1 LVRDLQKVNN
11 DYLWYAIVGLTSM
24 YLDQKITKETLDFLS
39 QTYRMDVTRNNPQS
53 AKKDKG

>member
-1 LVRDLQKVNN
+1 LARDLQKVNN

-24 YLDQKITKETLDFLS
+24 YLDQKITKETLDFIS
-39 QTYRMDVTRNNPQS
+39 QTYTMDVTRNNPQS

>member
-1 LVRDLQKVNN
+1 MRDLQKVNN